1 MSEFRK
7 MRRFKQELTRERC
20 LEILESAPRGVLA
33 LHGEN
38 GFPYAIPLNQY
49 FDPED
54 GKLYFHGAKE
64 GLKADLLKQN
74 NKACFTVMDEG
85 FVKEAC

>member
-54 GKLYFHGAKE
+54 GSSISMAQKR
-64 GLKADLLKQN
+64 D
-74 NKACFTVMDEG
+74 
-85 FVKEAC
+85 